1 MALATKCPHCNTI
14 FRVAAD
20 QLKLRGGIVRCG
32 SCHQV
37 FDGNSALVEP
47 AAKPTPVIPDVVAE
61 RAAPA
66 HSIPAIS
73 DYVHGTPV
81 DFELD
86 FADEPAPATPA
97 PAAVPAPAT
106 PAPAD
111 LPTAAKPA
119 EAAPQAAAPSP
130 AVWRSATTHAPAAEP
145 TPDDTARAAV
155 ARAFAAATTPP
166 SAPPASAHPLASLVS
181 PDDTFSELAG
191 EPPTT
196 GPWSPEV
203 PAPAAAVP
211 SAATPSSTID
221 EKLLV
226 WEDIPANASAASD
239 AAAMAAV
246 ARAFNNV
253 TKHTDRAPE
262 PEHVVEELAPD
273 IFAVEA
279 EPQPPQDHRLPVE
292 APSETDDELLA
303 AAEPPAAGIAPV
315 AEELPATDIEPV
327 TEELPGTDIASV
339 AAELPATDI
348 APVAE
353 ELPATAEAFALEEV
367 PAAAEEP
374 PAADELPAPDV
385 ANVPEELPA
394 ADESFVAD
402 EVPAATA
409 AIDADKLPAAD
420 EPPAAGIEPT
430 AAEDLAAAEETPAI
444 EAEQDP
450 AQPPGA
456 ALIDAIDQWSA
467 DNTHPDGRIEP
478 SLDTPQEHIVL
489 AAIDDAHHFEDLP
502 PAELPQEEHFT
513 ADFGA
518 NVEAEANEA
527 ADADAGADTAAAEAS
542 IADTSEPSLAEEP
555 WPAAED
561 AADALAPTGEPW
573 SLSEP
578 EQERDDT
585 ALHAV
590 AAVNTD
596 VPDDGESL
604 PSDEEQAAAE
614 AALAAARMRALAGVD
629 EAEDLDHS
637 DLSFVKRVDR
647 SQKYGKAA
655 TISMAIGIPLLL
667 AGLAL
672 QAGTTFRDTLA
683 ANYPQLK
690 PALAA
695 MCQPLGCKIALPTQL
710 DALSIEQ
717 GELATMAESTFSF
730 TTVLR
735 NQSKT
740 AQTWPHIEL
749 TLNDNAD
756 KPVLRRV
763 FAPREYLPSPA
774 EAEKGFGPRSEQ
786 SIKLYFELKELKA
799 SGYHIAIFYP

>member
-32 SCHQV
+32 SCQQV

-61 RAAPA
+61 LAAPA
-66 HSIPAIS
+66 RAVPAIS

-86 FADEPAPATPA
+86 LADESASAAAPARAPATPA
-97 PAAVPAPAT
+97 PAVWRTAAT
-106 PAPAD
+106 PAPTESAS
-111 LPTAAKPA
+111 PA
-119 EAAPQAAAPSP
+119 SAAPQPVAEPSP
-130 AVWRSATTHAPAAEP
+130 
-145 TPDDTARAAV
+145 DDAARAAV
-155 ARAFAAATTPP
+155 ARAFATVTAPTNAAEP
-166 SAPPASAHPLASLVS
+166 APATKSPLHALAA
-181 PDDTFSELAG
+181 PDAAFAAAIG
-191 EPPTT
+191 EPPGAATKVLPLAAT
-196 GPWSPEV
+196 PEAR
-203 PAPAAAVP
+203 PPAAAVP
-211 SAATPSSTID
+211 PAATPPSVID

-246 ARAFNNV
+246 ARAFNHV
-253 TKHTDRAPE
+253 AKPADEKKAPAPE
-262 PEHVVEELAPD
+262 PALDEPPVFFAKEAARGLQAPSPHDEAPINTGKPPAATGAVATVDEPAVAAELHLVDELPAADEPLVVAEPPA
-273 IFAVEA
+273 AVEPPASA
-279 EPQPPQDHRLPVE
+279 EPPTSVEPLVAGQQTATDEPLVAAEPPATIESHAAYEPSTGNEALASDEPYIVDEVSIAAELP
-292 APSETDDELLA
+292 A
-303 AAEPPAAGIAPV
+303 AAEPPAVDASPADDAPL
-315 AEELPATDIEPV
+315 AI
-327 TEELPGTDIASV
+327 
-339 AAELPATDI
+339 
-348 APVAE
+348 
-353 ELPATAEAFALEEV
+353 
-367 PAAAEEP
+367 
-374 PAADELPAPDV
+374 AADEAAQEAPAG
-385 ANVPEELPA
+385 
-394 ADESFVAD
+394 ADEEASQ
-402 EVPAATA
+402 PA
-409 AIDADKLPAAD
+409 
-420 EPPAAGIEPT
+420 
-430 AAEDLAAAEETPAI
+430 
-444 EAEQDP
+444 
-450 AQPPGA
+450 GA
-456 ALIDAIDQWSA
+456 ALIEAIDQWSA
-467 DNTHPDGRIEP
+467 NNAHPDGRIEP

-502 PAELPQEEHFT
+502 PAEPP
-513 ADFGA
+513 
-518 NVEAEANEA
+518 VEQA
-527 ADADAGADTAAAEAS
+527 ADPEVEIEAGKY
-542 IADTSEPSLAEEP
+542 
-555 WPAAED
+555 D
-561 AADALAPTGEPW
+561 AADAADQLSPTGEPW

-578 EQERDDT
+578 EPESERDDT

-596 VPDDGESL
+596 APDDGESL
-604 PSDEEQAAAE
+604 PSDEEQAEAE
-614 AALAAARMRALAGVD
+614 ADLAAARMRALAGVD

-637 DLSFVKRVDR
+637 DLSFVKRVER
-647 SQKYGKAA
+647 SQKFSKAA
-655 TISMAIGIPLLL
+655 TVTMAVGIPLLL

-690 PALAA
+690 PVLAA

-717 GELATMAESTFSF
+717 GELATMAENTFSF
-730 TTVLR
+730 STVLR

-740 AQTWPHIEL
+740 AQAWPHIEL

-763 FAPREYLPSPA
+763 FAPREYLPTPG